1 MATAHFSPSGWP
13 ASHGGHGPNA
23 RFDSE
28 GAYGSTGGAAVVDG
42 EGGSRAEDAPAIP
55 SPVVYYYVWDQVGS
69 V

>member
-42 EGGSRAEDAPAIP
+42 EGASRAEGAPAIP